1 MSILKKV
8 IVFLTFLMII
18 ATNYDLVNA
27 KSQEQKE
34 IKPYAEDWYVTPE
47 DIIWDIIFPV
57 IDKRVIKEYGGKDN
71 SGFGWGKQRIVDIV
85 YNNNHSYDISIRIQV
100 PDNNPLKYI
109 EDLVKVRVS
118 PPCDSPKI
126 NCKHSFSVEVLE
138 YKHLTQE

>member
-1 MSILKKV
+1 
-8 IVFLTFLMII
+8 MII

-71 SGFGWGKQRIVDIV
+71 SGFGWGNKGL
-85 YNNNHSYDISIRIQV
+85 SISFITTTI
-100 PDNNPLKYI
+100 LMI
-109 EDLVKVRVS
+109 FL
-118 PPCDSPKI
+118 
-126 NCKHSFSVEVLE
+126 
-138 YKHLTQE
+138 